1 MCPKLGWWHYLLSL
15 VFIKRGNLEVGNV
28 HYLILGLNVKS
39 VSSIKSLM
47 QGWGEV
53 VTPGSLPHQAAHLN
67 RIAEDQR
74 IYLGSVII
82 ITQHHLNVLS
92 RDIGNNKG
100 YIYLYIFIYLSNLRA
115 KDLEY
120 NSSSQKRS
128 ISKKGTKMDNLLHKI
143 WLKWSWFLQLLL

>member
-1 MCPKLGWWHYLLSL
+1 MVALFIISGLYKKGESGGGECPLSCTGVKCKECILYQELDARLGW
-15 VFIKRGNLEVGNV
+15 
-28 HYLILGLNVKS
+28 
-39 VSSIKSLM
+39 SS
-47 QGWGEV
+47 

-67 RIAEDQR
+67 RIVEDQR

-128 ISKKGTKMDNLLHKI
+128 ISKKGNKMDSLLHKI